1 MAYPKMTDM
10 NNVKE
15 QIKNWFLL
23 TQKLEALAQEDKDF
37 LNLVTEAE
45 EELESEEY
53 YLLGEVSTFVNDL
66 ESAITENYDSMV
78 EYWKEH

>member
-1 MAYPKMTDM
+1 M
-10 NNVKE
+10 NNAKE

-23 TQKLEALAQEDKDF
+23 TQELEALAQEDQDF
-37 LNLVTEAE
+37 LNLISEAE

-53 YLLGEVSTFVNDL
+53 YLLGEVSSFVNDL

>member
-1 MAYPKMTDM
+1 M
-10 NNVKE
+10 NTKE
-15 QIKNWFLL
+15 KIKNWFLQ
-23 TQKLEALAQEDKDF
+23 TQELEALAQEDHDF

-53 YLLGEVSTFVNDL
+53 YLLGEVSSFVNDL
-66 ESAITENYDSMV
+66 ETAITENYDSMV